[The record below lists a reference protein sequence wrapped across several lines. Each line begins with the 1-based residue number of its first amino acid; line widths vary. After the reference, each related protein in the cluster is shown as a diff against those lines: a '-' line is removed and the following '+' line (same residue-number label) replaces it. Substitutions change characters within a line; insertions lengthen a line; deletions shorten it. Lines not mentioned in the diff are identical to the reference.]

1 MGLKPKN
8 TRRSIWALP
17 QAATTIASAW
27 TPVVD
32 SATAVL
38 PASVP
43 KIVLHE
49 CTVCKNLVVTSNGL
63 DMSFHAMNAAS
74 RSGCQS
80 CSLVAC
86 VLREYELNLTT
97 DDNVHLFVEGDGT
110 LKLRFDSSSHEDTT
124 EEIDLFIFESKSLYF
139 ESRSIVTKHNRQYL
153 PMAVYKTETTRA
165 RDL

>member
-1 MGLKPKN
+1 MGLKAKN

-27 TPVVD
+27 TPIMD

-43 KIVLHE
+43 INVLHE
-49 CTVCKNLVVTSNGL
+49 CTVCKNLAVTSNGL

-74 RSGCQS
+74 RTGCQS

-86 VLREYELNLTT
+86 VLREYGLDLTT
-97 DDNVHLFVEGDGT
+97 DDNVYLFFEGDGT

-124 EEIDLFIFESKSLYF
+124 EEIDLFILEGGSLYL
-139 ESRSIVTKHNRQYL
+139 ESGSVITKHNRQYL
-153 PMAVYKTETTRA
+153 PLAIYKTETTRA
-165 RDL
+165 REL